1 MDRLWLRRNTRLGE
15 WRWGQGWR
23 FERLRGGTLW
33 VVYAHRLLLLVQ
45 CYGPEWLLIASHGAR
60 QR

>member
-23 FERLRGGTLW
+23 FERLRGGMPW
-33 VVYAHRLLLLVQ
+33 VVYAHRILLLV
-45 CYGPEWLLIASHGAR
+45 
-60 QR
+60 